1 MKTLTSL
8 ISKRLESLNSKFY
21 QMLKAQIIEE
31 LEEYEKLN
39 LNTLFVVVGVVIINT
54 TDRGLQ
60 FSRNWFK
67 NKVPHHPA
75 SPM

>member
-1 MKTLTSL
+1 
-8 ISKRLESLNSKFY
+8 
-21 QMLKAQIIEE
+21 MLKAQIIEE

-75 SPM
+75 PHMCGLFLW